1 VTALWLR
8 HLFVTPPVNAR
19 FRSIERRCR
28 WIGTH
33 DVHWTSTVRGDAL
46 VGQCARCR
54 VVVSV
59 VVQSPAS
66 DWPGCVD

>member
-1 VTALWLR
+1 VSAWFLALVAPFSSR
-8 HLFVTPPVNAR
+8 R
-19 FRSIERRCR
+19 FRRIERSCR

-33 DVHWTSTVRGDAL
+33 DVHWTPTVHRDAL
-46 VGQCARCR
+46 VGQCVKCR